1 MPTGKKKANL
11 FVNRLL
17 SATAMKQHFLDYLVS
32 LNDDVFASLMQGS
45 SGVLDSDKIGLGSG
59 ANNTVSLDAT
69 LANKVV
75 VAGGQVITVN
85 DNTTSE
91 TADVPFENANGSN
104 YYVGVRY
111 ASVPADTV
119 LNAKRGTP
127 EYSTLLDTFGDK
139 GNPDSVTVSGAGTG
153 SNLRLVLDSLL
164 ENGVDH
170 SGRIIRVWMRVP
182 VVGVDAVA
190 IKEYTSQYDAISGN
204 NFIDIPYSV
213 AAPPLGQD
221 VSSNPPSSTA
231 TDYECLVKGISIR
244 KNTDLRLDSN
254 YAFIGIVQGNDV
266 GGGAIPVTFDLADQ
280 KSVFLITLDKA
291 YDGIGSGAGNT
302 IDVDVINKPVTMRS
316 FPSDTVLRPD
326 QKHIESFVDPQGV
339 EIFRTEQFGRKASV
353 PRFADDFMYS
363 DKWAGAATAPARYF
377 ASEIGA
383 ASLARIHPQTGHPL
397 GGHGVLELTCD
408 AANGDQ
414 SSIGSAIFTVLQR
427 LPRMYARIAIR
438 SPHANWRGKVALGTS
453 LAAGIGKSIGF
464 EVRNNNIVGVV
475 KDGAAESVSP
485 TLRTL
490 SAPDS
495 WYDCYMVVL
504 SNTTVAFWV
513 GRSGD
518 AMTVPTVVDFSAL
531 SWDFSTLAADDRFF
545 SLAAQSINELGA
557 GVGSTLLVDFWE
569 TWIGTEIRSF
579 KP

>member
-1 MPTGKKKANL
+1 L
-11 FVNRLL
+11 W
-17 SATAMKQHFLDYLVS
+17 
-32 LNDDVFASLMQGS
+32 
-45 SGVLDSDKIGLGSG
+45 
-59 ANNTVSLDAT
+59 
-69 LANKVV
+69 
-75 VAGGQVITVN
+75 QV
-85 DNTTSE
+85 E
-91 TADVPFENANGSN
+91 TADVSFENANGIT

-111 ASVPADTV
+111 ASVPADTA

-127 EYSTLLDTFGDK
+127 EYTTLLDTFGDK

-164 ENGVDH
+164 ENGVNH

-190 IKEYTSQYDAISGN
+190 IKEYTSQYDSGTGN

-221 VSSNPPSSTA
+221 VSSNPPSSIV

-254 YAFIGIVQGNDV
+254 YAFIGTVQGNDA
-266 GGGAIPVTFDLADQ
+266 GGGAIPVTFSLTDQ
-280 KSVFLITLDKA
+280 KAVFLITLDKA

-302 IDVDVINKPVTMRS
+302 IDVDVINKPVTLRS
-316 FPSDTVLRPD
+316 FPADTVLRPD
-326 QKHIESFVDPQGV
+326 QKHIESFVDPSGV

-363 DKWAGAATAPARYF
+363 DNWAGAATAPARYF
-377 ASEIGA
+377 ASEIGVG
-383 ASLARIHPQTGHPL
+383 SLARIHPRAGHPV
-397 GGHGVLELTCD
+397 GGHGVLDLTCD

-414 SSIGSAIFTVLQR
+414 ASIGSAIFTVHQR
-427 LPRMYARIAIR
+427 LPRIYARLAIR
-438 SPHANWRGKVALGTS
+438 TPHANWRGKVALGTS

-464 EVRNNNIVGVV
+464 EVRNNNLVGVI
-475 KDGAAESVSP
+475 KDGGTEVVSA
-485 TLRTL
+485 TLRAF
-490 SAPDS
+490 SSPDI

-504 SNTTVAFWV
+504 SNTTVAFWA

-518 AMTVPTVVDFSAL
+518 AMTTPIVVDFSAL
-531 SWDFSTLAADDRFF
+531 SWDFGSLTLDDRFF
-545 SLAAQSINELGA
+545 ALAAQSINELGA
-557 GVGSTLLVDFWE
+557 GVGSTLLIDFWE